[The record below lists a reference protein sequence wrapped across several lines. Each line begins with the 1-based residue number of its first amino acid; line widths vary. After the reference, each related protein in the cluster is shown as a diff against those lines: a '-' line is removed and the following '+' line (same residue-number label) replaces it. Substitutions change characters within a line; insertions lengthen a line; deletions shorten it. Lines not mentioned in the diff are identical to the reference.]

1 MPLSFLEKKQTN
13 VSKEEFALTNYEMQ
27 VANSK
32 LPIYF
37 VPNAYFLPS
46 IIRKISDF

>member
-13 VSKEEFALTNYEMQ
+13 VSKEESTFTNYEMQ
-27 VANSK
+27 VANSE
-32 LPIYF
+32 LTHLLL
-37 VPNAYFLPS
+37 PNAYFLPN